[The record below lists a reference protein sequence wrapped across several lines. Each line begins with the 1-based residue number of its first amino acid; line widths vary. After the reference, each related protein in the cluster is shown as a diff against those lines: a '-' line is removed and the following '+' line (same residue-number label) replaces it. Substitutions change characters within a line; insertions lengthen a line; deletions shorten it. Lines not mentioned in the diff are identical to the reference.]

1 MADPPLVF
9 AGVALG
15 AAALRRRA
23 NGPAFLGSLGSRSRL
38 ALCLTL
44 SGLGLETCAWLGSW
58 LTADPSPRLLHPQ
71 LGPDLL
77 LGAGFYGGMA
87 LAFSPVAV
95 WLAVSPATA
104 SAVYGLWGILF
115 EQRGALLPAAARS
128 FSAAP
133 LATLW
138 VVARVGLVYGAVALL
153 ACALAG
159 HRPPAPHRPRRA
171 WLAWPLGLAALT
183 VGAYGGTAAVVLAC
197 RAAGGLPP
205 PGPIRTRPLW

>member
-9 AGVALG
+9 AGVAFC

-23 NGPAFLGSLGSRSRL
+23 SEPAVLGTLGFRSRL
-38 ALCLTL
+38 ALCLTF
-44 SGLGLETCAWLGSW
+44 SGLGLEACAWLGSW
-58 LTADPSPRLLHPQ
+58 LAADPSPRLMHPQ

-87 LAFSPVAV
+87 LAFSVVAV
-95 WLAVSPATA
+95 RFAVSPAAA

-115 EQRGALLPAAARS
+115 EQRGALPPAAAKS

-133 LATLW
+133 LATSW

-153 ACALAG
+153 AFALAG
-159 HRPPAPHRPRRA
+159 RRLAAPRPRGA

-183 VGAYGGTAAVVLAC
+183 VGAFGGTAAVALAFH
-197 RAAGGLPP
+197 AAGGLPP